1 MTTYAKRRG
10 RRSLAA
16 ILAAMLMASVLAVVA
31 GSPAQAA
38 NTAYEVYGIDSDND
52 GVNDEREFAGSDRY
66 GTALK
71 LATNFAKANGG
82 LGAVPNAFLASGET
96 LVDSISGAGL
106 AGYLDAPILLTPGDS
121 LHPGVADFIE
131 DYDVRTVHVL
141 GGPVAVSDAV
151 IAAVEALPSKP
162 TVPPRLAGL
171 DRYGTAAAAAAG
183 IKTAS
188 TWCGGDDA
196 AAVLINGTP
205 EAMPYGVAAQ
215 TTAFRL
221 QLPVLMT
228 EAGELPQATADAI
241 SDLNIEHVQIMG
253 NTDVVS
259 KAVELAVGN
268 LGVDTV
274 RRTDGD
280 SAAAVSVALAELAN
294 NGCGDDLAPVSTS
307 MVALVRGNP
316 DGVAAAPVLASTLD
330 GGDLVTPLIVEVGTL
345 PSVVSEYLAGTPNM
359 IGANKTNLGIVA
371 IGGKAAVTPDVMK
384 AAIEAAT
391 SKTADLTV
399 SIIGETDT
407 NKNGVTSSALGL
419 DPKDEVQAG
428 DKVVWLSFSDAV
440 LSDDSTKSP
449 PIVGVETLARDI
461 LEIDGVPAQIDSITS
476 ANVGCDTQVAKVTLT
491 KAVKKGSTVSV
502 VESALKLGAG
512 GDRRSL
518 QPASVTVKAKSVDT
532 VPPQAK
538 IIGIADSTVSDRDT
552 KIIVRITDNVGLKA
566 MTEDAIVAT
575 DFIFN
580 KVTGNNP
587 SHADQAIAETDGV
600 THDAVTAGAKSVDV
614 TVTMAQDIVPGEKL
628 YLKENTVSDLAGN
641 KNARSKSRDGVAFI
655 KAQASP
661 KVISV
666 KMSKLKH
673 SANAKIRIDETFRS
687 EASTTGS
694 DSATFMTIKANATGS
709 AAGAFGNAWSFRFDR
724 ASDYSAAKD
733 TDIDVRV
740 APSLRLVTVRFVDGK
755 ATFTDVANELNGN
768 EAFSALFSASID
780 CGDEKTQLK
789 IKETTGND
797 LDSAQT
803 LTGTNTNWQSGQ
815 TKFAIETTFNGYI
828 QDVGGR
834 ATNVSEHDELLTD
847 ILYGVLTRAAA
858 TKNEALDEIGEVRTA
873 LGLSTVPGTS
883 FTKPG
888 TVVRYE
894 ATTTNPA
901 AIPQEDDDVTVKAG
915 SEEATDADSDKAGNQ
930 ARSAVNEVAK
940 GYAEDNPKE
949 PADERYNG
957 ANQVE
962 IEVSD
967 DVKMPS

>member
-1 MTTYAKRRG
+1 MTIHTKRRG

-162 TVPPRLAGL
+162 TVPPRLAGP

-188 TWCGGDDA
+188 TWCGGDDT

-205 EAMPYGVAAQ
+205 EAMPYGVAVQ

-241 SDLNIEHVQIMG
+241 SDLDIEHVQIMG

-259 KAVELAVGN
+259 AEVEAAVSS
-268 LGVDTV
+268 LGVTTV

-316 DGVAAAPVLASTLD
+316 DGVAAAPVLASSLD
-330 GGDLVTPLIVEVGTL
+330 SGSLVTPLIVEVGTL
-345 PSVVSEYLAGTPNM
+345 PSVVSEYLAKTDNN

-371 IGGKAAVTPDVMK
+371 IGGEAAVTPDVMT
-384 AAIEAAT
+384 AAKEAAT
-391 SKTADLTV
+391 STSEELTV
-399 SIIGETDT
+399 SIIGSSDT
-407 NKNGVTSSALGL
+407 NNNGVTNTTAVL
-419 DPKDEVQAG
+419 DAADEVQAG
-428 DKVVWLSFSDAV
+428 DTVVWLSFSDAV
-440 LSDDSTKSP
+440 ISNDASATP
-449 PIVGVETLARDI
+449 PVVGVETFVRDV
-461 LEIDGVPAQIDSITS
+461 LEVDDVPAQISAVTS
-476 ANVGCDTQVAKVTLT
+476 ANVGCDTKVAKVTLT
-491 KAVKKGSTVSV
+491 KALKKGSTVSV
-502 VESALKLGAG
+502 TESALKFGAG

-518 QPASVTVKAKSVDT
+518 QPASVPVKAKATDSVK
-532 VPPQAK
+532 PQAK
-538 IIGIADSTVSDRDT
+538 IIGIAGGVAASDGTTAERE
-552 KIIVRITDNVGLKA
+552 KIFTVRITDNAGLKA
-566 MTEDAIVAT
+566 MDANAIVAT
-575 DFIFN
+575 DFIFH
-580 KVTGNNP
+580 KATG
-587 SHADQAIAETDGV
+587 SHAQQAIAETDGV
-600 THDAVTAGAKSVDV
+600 THDAVTAGDKSVTV
-614 TVTMAQDIVPGEKL
+614 TVTMAQNIVKDEKL
-628 YLKENTVSDLAGN
+628 YLKENVVSDLAGN
-641 KNARSKSRDGVAFI
+641 KNARSKPKDGVNVI

-661 KVISV
+661 KVIAV
-666 KMSKLKH
+666 EMSKPKH
-673 SANAKIRIDETFRS
+673 RVQAQINLDEDFDS
-687 EASTTGS
+687 EASPDS
-694 DSATFMTIKANATGS
+694 DSDTFMEITAKATGA
-709 AAGAFGNAWSFRFDR
+709 AAGAIGNAWTFRFDR
-724 ASDYSAAKD
+724 HSEYSAAKA

-740 APSLRLVTVRFVDGK
+740 APKLRLVSVRFVNGK
-755 ATFTDVANELNGN
+755 ATFADLKAELDGN
-768 EAFSALFSASID
+768 EAFAALFDADID
-780 CGDEKTQLK
+780 CGDEKVQLD
-789 IKETTGND
+789 IMDGDSTDD
-797 LDSAQT
+797 LDTPVALGATS
-803 LTGTNTNWQSGQ
+803 TGWRFGITEV
-815 TKFAIETTFNGYI
+815 AIEATFNGYVQQVEDDALLDDI
-828 QDVGGR
+828 LAGVVARRTPD
-834 ATNVSEHDELLTD
+834 LLT
-847 ILYGVLTRAAA
+847 TAA
-858 TKNEALDEIGEVRTA
+858 VRTA
-873 LGLSTVPGTS
+873 LDLESSDLTDSTDPKKTFVA
-883 FTKPG
+883 PG

-894 ATTTNPA
+894 AGTTNAA
-901 AIPQEDDDVTVKAG
+901 AIPQADDDVDVKAG
-915 SEEATDADSDKAGNQ
+915 AQAATDANNKKAGNQ
-930 ARSAVNEVAK
+930 ARSAVAAVAI
-940 GYAEDNPKE
+940 GYAPDDPGAF
-949 PADERYNG
+949 PDETRNG

-967 DVKMPS
+967 DVKMP